1 MKSSR
6 LVIFSAFA
14 FVFFTLAAVLNLNT
28 SKQTIKID
36 KQSSALNF
44 STDLI
49 RFSLAG
55 YKRLSADILWITTL
69 LESDTGQYK
78 NKDLNNW
85 MYMRFNSILELDPK
99 FLIGYQ
105 FGAQYLSII
114 KDDLLGAEKIFE
126 KGLSIYPD
134 NYFLNYNAGF
144 LYAFELNKPAKAIR
158 AYERILA
165 FPQAPAFLPSLISK
179 LRFKEHKDLHLVFEL
194 VQENLRNTK
203 DELMK
208 LRLLTDL
215 YAIKAEI
222 DLKCLNNGETNCS
235 HNDYNGAPYLYRD
248 GRYHA
253 QKAFK
258 PYRLNDSQ

>member
-6 LVIFSAFA
+6 LVIFSVLAFL
-14 FVFFTLAAVLNLNT
+14 FFTLAAALSLST
-28 SKQTIKID
+28 SKQAINID
-36 KQSSALNF
+36 KQSSAVNF

-69 LESDTGQYK
+69 LESDTDHYK

-85 MYMRFNSILELDPK
+85 MYMRFSSILELDPK

-144 LYAFELNKPAKAIR
+144 LYAFELNKPAKAIKS
-158 AYERILA
+158 YERILGHRR
-165 FPQAPAFLPSLISK
+165 APAFLPSLISK
-179 LRFKEHKDLHLVFEL
+179 LRYKEHNDLHLVFEL

-208 LRLLTDL
+208 ARLQTDL

-222 DLKCLNNGETNCS
+222 DLKCLNDGETSCS
-235 HNDYNGAPYLYRD
+235 QNDYEGAPYLFRD

-258 PYRLNDSQ
+258 PYRLNDSL